1 MGWDAVLGTA
11 VPQSLSL
18 HPQHHH
24 HAVLQ
29 HQNPVWA
36 RPARSNNPAGRG
48 EGNPPP
54 PSPKVH
60 LLDKSFLS
68 TAFIEKLSCAG
79 QLPSPAWDRGTG
91 TARRVLNIHSVR
103 GFPFAGLALGPQH
116 RWDAGRVP
124 PPCPA
129 PPPLWV
135 AVPGVGEEQRE
146 TRTDGGGGGGGFST
160 RSFGRIQR
168 RPHGA
173 PRCHPPHRQG
183 PAGLRCP
190 VLPSSSVGC
199 AGSSCRPG
207 VGARRVFWGPHNGRP
222 SPSEE
227 RPRPFTPP
235 PPRAASHPARG
246 P

>member
-1 MGWDAVLGTA
+1 MHRNKINTNALKTTKKSGVCPFFFFPSFLIYISYKNNASQPRSGGAGEGCCVGWDAVLGTA

-48 EGNPPP
+48 EGNHPTP

-116 RWDAGRVP
+116 RWDAGSVP
-124 PPCPA
+124 PLPCS
-129 PPPLWV
+129 PP
-135 AVPGVGEEQRE
+135 
-146 TRTDGGGGGGGFST
+146 TM
-160 RSFGRIQR
+160 
-168 RPHGA
+168 
-173 PRCHPPHRQG
+173 
-183 PAGLRCP
+183 
-190 VLPSSSVGC
+190 GC
-199 AGSSCRPG
+199 R
-207 VGARRVFWGPHNGRP
+207 ARRG
-222 SPSEE
+222 
-227 RPRPFTPP
+227 
-235 PPRAASHPARG
+235 
-246 P
+246 